1 MESFAKKIIELRKLK
16 GISQEE
22 MACDLQISQSTVSN
36 YESGVTN
43 PDTEILK
50 KIADYFQVPVSYLF
64 SDEKFVFET
73 HENNGGNSGY
83 MVNST
88 LNIMSEKLI
97 ELYEMRLKEKEEEIV
112 FLKNLIEKKN

>member
-22 MACDLQISQSTVSN
+22 LACDLSISQSTVSN
-36 YESGVTN
+36 YESGATT

-50 KIADYFQVPVSYLF
+50 KIADYFKVPVSYLF
-64 SDEKFVFET
+64 SDEKFTFST
-73 HENNGGNSGY
+73 DTNNGGNSGY

-97 ELYEMRLKEKEEEIV
+97 ELYELRLKEKDEQISL
-112 FLKNLIEKKN
+112 LKSMLEKKS